1 MWPYEEDD
9 HMELGETGWVAIGEG
24 VYMNKLNNH
33 TMDEIGR
40 EFDENG
46 RLIYDPNEEKQ
57 EYF

>member
-1 MWPYEEDD
+1 MWPYEEDA

-46 RLIYDPNEEKQ
+46 RLIYDPNEEK
-57 EYF
+57 

>member
-46 RLIYDPNEEKQ
+46 RLIYDPNEEQ
-57 EYF
+57 